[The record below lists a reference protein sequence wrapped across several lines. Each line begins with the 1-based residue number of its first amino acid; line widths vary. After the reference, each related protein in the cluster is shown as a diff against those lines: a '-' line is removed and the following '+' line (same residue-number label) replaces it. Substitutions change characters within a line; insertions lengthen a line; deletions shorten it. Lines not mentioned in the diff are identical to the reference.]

1 MLPPSASLLAS
12 WSVQFA
18 PSTLESAALKP
29 EFDSE
34 PCSVWTSADW
44 SLLLLAWLSLVTL
57 ASAYATPA
65 MPSGRA
71 SPKATARLR
80 NAFLFAK
87 TTSMEGYGPRAC
99 TSVLCPSW
107 APAQPNKPTEGRTG
121 RAHGSMTTLARQL
134 AISFTT
140 SKHAFT
146 TSKLDGT
153 TPKDGGSD
161 WGGAWWEPR
170 KAPAGLAFATRR
182 RVGVRVVD
190 VSQAFRFALDC
201 EGGLSQD
208 DSGPR

>member
-44 SLLLLAWLSLVTL
+44 SLLLLAWLSLETL

-140 SKHAFT
+140 SKLAF
-146 TSKLDGT
+146 T

-170 KAPAGLAFATRR
+170 KAPPGSRSQRR
-182 RVGVRVVD
+182 RRFGVRV
-190 VSQAFRFALDC
+190 
-201 EGGLSQD
+201 GGASVYTSWTFLKHSVLLWIA
-208 DSGPR
+208 RAA